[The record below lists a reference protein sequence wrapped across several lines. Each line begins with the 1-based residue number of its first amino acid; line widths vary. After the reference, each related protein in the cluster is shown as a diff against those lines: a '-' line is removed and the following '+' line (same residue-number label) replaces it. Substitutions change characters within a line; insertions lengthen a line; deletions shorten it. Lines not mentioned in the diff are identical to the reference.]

1 MFCAVTKIHCSYKET
16 LQLQRN
22 IILFLA
28 WLYKYLY
35 SWILLKYR
43 VVVSLFII
51 NFIIRII
58 VNDKFFIVKKVLC
71 PKFPKFHIYPDPQSS
86 HNPSIHHR
94 NIQDF
99 DILDGYWPIIISCN
113 LIVCG
118 RGFHRNFLRASCTQ
132 ELFFQNLAVKISFW
146 LERRNYLIVR
156 VQRVTKV

>member
-58 VNDKFFIVKKVLC
+58 VNDKFFIVKKLLC
-71 PKFPKFHIYPDPQSS
+71 VQNFQNFIY
-86 HNPSIHHR
+86 
-94 NIQDF
+94 IQTRRV
-99 DILDGYWPIIISCN
+99 PII
-113 LIVCG
+113 
-118 RGFHRNFLRASCTQ
+118 RASTIATSKTST
-132 ELFFQNLAVKISFW
+132 F
-146 LERRNYLIVR
+146 
-156 VQRVTKV
+156 